1 MIELINVSKSF
12 CTNGYSIV
20 ALDNISVKIEDNDYV
35 QVRGP
40 NGSGKTTLL
49 NVISGAEIPD
59 KGKVFFEGKEIT
71 YLQEYRRNFI
81 SRIFQDSRYA
91 SCDHISILHTLC
103 LAQFDQRPSFWRK
116 AINDNRREMVF
127 SVLKNACLN
136 SLIDRIN
143 EPLENLSGG
152 ERQVINVLFLNLR
165 RPMPRLIL
173 ADEPTNHLDPE
184 NANHV
189 RNLLSNLSNYCSII
203 LVSHEKEIAPG
214 VKKII
219 TMEKGRF
226 INDPS
231 D

>member
-1 MIELINVSKSF
+1 
-12 CTNGYSIV
+12 
-20 ALDNISVKIEDNDYV
+20 
-35 QVRGP
+35 
-40 NGSGKTTLL
+40 
-49 NVISGAEIPD
+49 
-59 KGKVFFEGKEIT
+59 
-71 YLQEYRRNFI
+71 
-81 SRIFQDSRYA
+81 
-91 SCDHISILHTLC
+91 
-103 LAQFDQRPSFWRK
+103 
-116 AINDNRREMVF
+116 MVF